1 MEAVLVKANGMQLHE
16 WDSMRIAALPHG
28 HCWMG
33 GFLEEAA
40 VEADKKQHLN
50 AEPAWRK
57 AYRAALEERHGAAKA
72 AEVLGYSRH
81 NTIVYPNLFINP
93 GLQQIRYLVPSAVD
107 CTEQHGFVFRLK
119 GAPDELLHLAVRALN
134 VANSP
139 ASLVTSDDHE
149 VFERMQESMRSGQR
163 SWIDWSRGLD
173 SEKKLEDGSRT
184 GGGTNEV
191 LMRNQLKAWME
202 YMTEAHQ

>member
-1 MEAVLVKANGMQLHE
+1 
-16 WDSMRIAALPHG
+16 
-28 HCWMG
+28 
-33 GFLEEAA
+33 LEEAA